1 MLDVSALNI
10 GDSVQV
16 TGGEDCPKF
25 FHVPGHKSGFVA
37 MGMVGTVCK
46 LYRPGESDHLDRSD
60 ERDVIVEFTE
70 PKKWKAHFMASEL
83 ALPSSSPPLP
93 CDAEDRPDQGAS
105 PAEMETFIL
114 CEDVG
119 EGDPSDRVE
128 CFMTPAAEAL
138 VLSPQ
143 MPMLEAAQLL
153 SSNLKTGAPV
163 ADGAGRLVGVLTQF
177 DFLYLDSV
185 RGEGGAGR
193 KLSSKL
199 SLDSGNWAAAVRKS
213 LASTVAAAM
222 SKPVAVSAKSDMQ
235 QVAQLMLKR
244 RFNHVPIVADD
255 GMLVG
260 ILTSQDVLRHVLLRM
275 SSAQE

>member
-1 MLDVSALNI
+1 MLDASALNI
-10 GDSVQV
+10 GDRVQV
-16 TGGEDCPKF
+16 AGGDDYPKF

-37 MGMVGTVCK
+37 KGMVGTVCK
-46 LYRPGESDHLDRSD
+46 LYRAGESDHLDRSD
-60 ERDVIVEFTE
+60 ERDVIVEFEE

-83 ALPSSSPPLP
+83 ALPSAADDTAPS
-93 CDAEDRPDQGAS
+93 AS
-105 PAEMETFIL
+105 PVEIERFTL

-119 EGDPSDRVE
+119 VGPPADRVE
-128 CFMTPAAEAL
+128 RFMTPVAEAL
-138 VLSPQ
+138 VLKPQ
-143 MPMLEAAQLL
+143 MPMLEAAELL

-163 ADGAGRLVGVLTQF
+163 ADSDGRLVGVLTQF

-185 RGEGGAGR
+185 AGSEGGAGR

-275 SSAQE
+275 GSAQE